1 MDAEP
6 QRRTLSTQR
15 IILLLLIT
23 AGPLAG
29 NACAQL
35 RAVPITALDA
45 VYDLEGYS
53 VTAPPG
59 KNWFEL
65 RRDKHNVYFGKRM
78 ESRTHS
84 FIATAM
90 SAPIAE
96 KFETPGKFRDHISKM
111 LPVRG
116 DARHTVIESRVE
128 TDATLGRF
136 CVRHYIKEE
145 DRGAPYARGKALRVE
160 TFGVS
165 CLHPDDPG
173 LTISVSYTERG
184 IPAET
189 SAELRGEGEN
199 FVRSLK
205 FTPHQP

>member
-1 MDAEP
+1 MK
-6 QRRTLSTQR
+6 R
-15 IILLLLIT
+15 IFLLLLMA
-23 AGPLAG
+23 AGWLGG

-35 RAVPITALDA
+35 RAIPITALDA
-45 VYDLEGYS
+45 VYDLKGYS

-65 RRDKHNVYFGKRM
+65 KRDAHNVYFGKHL

-96 KFETPGKFRDHISKM
+96 KFENPEEFRDHVSKL
-111 LPVRG
+111 LPWRG
-116 DARHTVIESRVE
+116 DGRHAVITNRVE
-128 TDATLGRF
+128 IDAAPGRF
-136 CVRHYIKEE
+136 CVRHYTKEE
-145 DRGAPYARGKALRVE
+145 DRGAPYAKGKALRVE

-165 CLHPDDPG
+165 CLHPADPR
-173 LTISVSYTERG
+173 LSISVSYTERG
-184 IPAET
+184 NPAET
-189 SAELRGEGEN
+189 SAELRAEGES

>member
-1 MDAEP
+1 MNAEL

-15 IILLLLIT
+15 IILVLLIT

-29 NACAQL
+29 NAGAQL
-35 RAVPITALDA
+35 RAMPIAAPDA
-45 VYDLEGYS
+45 VYNLEGYS
-53 VTAPPG
+53 VAPPPG
-59 KNWFEL
+59 NNWFEL
-65 RRDKHNVYFGKRM
+65 RRDKYNVYFGKRI
-78 ESRTHS
+78 ESPTHS

-90 SAPIAE
+90 SAQIAE
-96 KFETPGKFRDHISKM
+96 KFEKPEKFRDHISKM

-128 TDATLGRF
+128 TDETLGRF

-145 DRGAPYARGKALRVE
+145 DRGAPSARGTALRVE

-189 SAELRGEGEN
+189 SAELRGEGEG

-205 FTPHQP
+205 FTPHRP